1 MLTKKDL
8 QEIFENYNLDF
19 SKYVN
24 KKQIKIGHINNTYK
38 LYFDLGSKMKRYLL
52 QEINT
57 NVFQNPVELM
67 ENIERTTSFLSEK
80 VKDEKNA
87 ENRCLRVLKT
97 KNNRSYMISS
107 KNRFYRIYYFI
118 ENAKTYQKTSDL
130 KLFYNAGRAIGD
142 FQNLLSDFYAS
153 SLHETIPNF
162 HNTPYRFETFLR
174 ILKKDPCNRAKTCN
188 EEIQFVL
195 GMKDFSNIITSLI
208 EEKKIPLKVTHNDT
222 KLNNI
227 MFDCD
232 TKEELCLVDLDT
244 VMPGSILYD
253 FGDAIRSGCNKA
265 AEDEK
270 DLSKVIFSTELFQAF
285 TEGYLSRVVQSITKI
300 ELEHLVDSAILM
312 TFECGM
318 RFLTDHIDG
327 DHYFKIHYEGHN
339 LVRCR
344 TQFHLVKQMLKQKE
358 LLEDMVH
365 TAYQK
370 ALKESKITL

>member
-142 FQNLLSDFYAS
+142 FQNLLSDFDAS

-370 ALKESKITL
+370 ALKEDYEL